1 MSVPPIGIPHAA
13 TPEPMSI
20 AWKARILASN
30 NAGISE
36 ALEQILREE
45 LQIDTSRFS
54 RESHLIDEVG
64 LDSVGFAVGM
74 VAIEE
79 RLGIALSEEDL
90 LSCDTVGDLDDIV
103 TNRATEPAR

>member
-1 MSVPPIGIPHAA
+1 MADN
-13 TPEPMSI
+13 
-20 AWKARILASN
+20 K
-30 NAGISE
+30 AGISA

-45 LQIDTSRFS
+45 MQIDTSRFT
-54 RESHLIDEVG
+54 RESHLIDQVG

-90 LSCDTVGDLDDIV
+90 LSCNTIGDLDDIV
-103 TNRATEPAR
+103 TTRAGEPAH